1 MICNIISNYENV
13 GAGRKRRDYSQRLL
27 NLTCPPV
34 SVSGGLAEMQILT
47 QRVGLHSSQAQV
59 GLLRWAGAM

>member
-34 SVSGGLAEMQILT
+34 SGLAEMQILT

>member
-13 GAGRKRRDYSQRLL
+13 GADRKRRDYSQRLL
-27 NLTCPPV
+27 NLMCPP
-34 SVSGGLAEMQILT
+34 VSGGLAEMQILT